1 MMRKS
6 INDDINLT
14 GLSFVDV
21 LQDRLVSGKKRG
33 KKKGK
38 KEETRM

>member
-1 MMRKS
+1 
-6 INDDINLT
+6 
-14 GLSFVDV
+14 LSFVDV